1 MLKAQNDELVELE
14 TKQEI
19 LEADIVIVGS
29 GMGGATTA
37 YALAQKGLR
46 VLVLERGERLPEE
59 FENWSPEAIF
69 IDKRYKPAE
78 KWVDERGNEFVPG
91 VHYFVGGNTKVY
103 GASLPRFRE
112 KDFEEITHHEGTSP
126 AWPFRYH
133 DIEPYYLQAEKIYKV
148 HGNAGE
154 DPNEPPRSE
163 PFPYP
168 ALEHEPYIAEL
179 AKRLKDAGVTPYSN
193 AMGIDLG
200 PTGNCTRCGTCD
212 GFVCKIDAKG
222 DAEISALNP
231 ALKSSKVQLRTSAKV
246 KRIELT
252 PDGKSV
258 DRLLVEG
265 IDGDLIVK
273 GKKFVIAAGSVNTAA
288 LLLASKSPK
297 APNGVA
303 NSSDL
308 VGRNFMMHN
317 NAHIAAFSW
326 KRKNEVRFQKTLSF
340 ADWYFDGG
348 DGYPLGAVQLIGKVQ
363 GIMMKSYARKV
374 PLTILNFIARH
385 SVEFVVMA
393 EDLPDKDNRV
403 TLDEKGRIR
412 ITRHAVGVKT
422 HQILLRKTRKI
433 LRASGYSAIFT
444 QPFDISM
451 NSHQCGTTV
460 AGNDPKSSVV
470 DQYCKA
476 HDLTN
481 LYLIDSGFFPSSA
494 AMNPALTI
502 AAQALRVVAESDLTQ
517 FLDHK

>member
-1 MLKAQNDELVELE
+1 MLKGQKDEPAGIEMS
-14 TKQEI
+14 QEI
-19 LEADIVIVGS
+19 LEADVVIVGS

-37 YALAQKGLR
+37 YALAQKGVH
-46 VLVLERGERLPEE
+46 VLVLERGEHLPKEV
-59 FENWSPEAIF
+59 ENWSPEAIF
-69 IDKRYKPAE
+69 IDKRYKPDE
-78 KWVDERGNEFVPG
+78 KWIDGNGNEFVPG

-112 KDFEEITHHEGTSP
+112 KDFEEIAHHEGTSP
-126 AWPFRYH
+126 AWPFRYS

-168 ALEHEPYIAEL
+168 ALEHEPYIADL
-179 AKRLKDAGVTPYSN
+179 AKRLKNAGVTPYSN
-193 AMGIDLG
+193 AMGINFG
-200 PTGNCTRCGTCD
+200 PKGNCIRCGTCD
-212 GFVCKIDAKG
+212 GFVCKLDAKG
-222 DAEISALNP
+222 DAEINALNP
-231 ALKSSKVQLRTSAKV
+231 ALRSGKVQLRTSAKV

-252 PDGKSV
+252 PDGNSV
-258 DRLLVEG
+258 QHLVVEG
-265 IDGDLIVK
+265 IQGDFIVK
-273 GKKFVIAAGSVNTAA
+273 GKKFVIATGAVNTAA

-326 KRKNEVRFQKTLSF
+326 RRKNKVKFQKTLSF
-340 ADWYFDGG
+340 ADWYFNGG

-363 GIMMKSYARKV
+363 GIMMKSYAKRV
-374 PLTILNFIARH
+374 PLIILNFIARR
-385 SVEFVVMA
+385 SVEFVVMN
-393 EDLPDKDNRV
+393 EDLPDKNNRV
-403 TLDEKGRIR
+403 TLDEKGRIK
-412 ITRHAVGVKT
+412 ITRRAVGART
-422 HQILLRKTRKI
+422 HQILLQRTRKT
-433 LRASGYSAIFT
+433 LRTSGYLAIFT

-460 AGNDPKSSVV
+460 AGHDPKNSVV

-481 LYLIDSGFFPSSA
+481 LYLIDGGFFPSSA

-502 AAQALRVVAESDLTQ
+502 AAQALRIVAESDLAT
-517 FLDHK
+517 LAPTH